1 MNEENNA
8 PTVPQEKKSSTLKS
22 ILKEVV
28 IFAIIAFGIV
38 LPFRYFIAEPYV
50 VSGESMSPTFE
61 SGDYLIVEK
70 ISIQNK
76 NLKRNDVIVFNLKDP
91 TFKTNSQRNLIKR
104 IIGLPEET
112 VKMKGSQ
119 ITIINN
125 ENPDGLILDET
136 FIVNKS
142 QADFTVIL
150 GKDEYFVMGDNRPKS
165 YDSRS
170 WGTLKEE
177 DIIGKPIIRLL
188 PVQDMSFWPGKIK

>member
-8 PTVPQEKKSSTLKS
+8 PIVPQEKKSSTLKS

-70 ISIQNK
+70 ISVQNK

-91 TFKTNSQRNLIKR
+91 TFKTDSQRNLIKR

-119 ITIINN
+119 ITIIND

-177 DIIGKPIIRLL
+177 EIIGKPIIRLL
-188 PVQDMSFWPGKIK
+188 PIQKISFWPGKIN

>member
-8 PTVPQEKKSSTLKS
+8 PIVPQEKKSSTLKS

-70 ISIQNK
+70 ISIKKDGPN
-76 NLKRNDVIVFNLKDP
+76 RNDVIVFNLKDP
-91 TFKTNSQRNLIKR
+91 TLKTEKERNLIKR
-104 IIGLPEET
+104 VIGLPEET

-119 ITIINN
+119 ITIINK
-125 ENPDGLILDET
+125 ENPDGFNLDET

-177 DIIGKPIIRLL
+177 EIIGKPIIRLL
-188 PVQDMSFWPGKIK
+188 PIQKISFWPGKIN